1 MIPTPV
7 PSIEEALQ
15 CVCNNTTNEVR
26 RVVLWFSESHA
37 TPLSP
42 ALQLRLA
49 IELSR
54 YCATHYP
61 AVVQYVVATP
71 SIGSR
76 HDVWTFGLIKILAQ
90 MQVLLPHAR
99 LVVCQRGSR
108 NITDIDVY
116 YLKLY
121 LRDHCHLNLWSR
133 YDADT
138 TLTVEAS
145 YTASTQQQ
153 QATQATNSAD
163 RPAAEAPVASR
174 SRNQRRAVP
183 AKDNVTPKNGTTH
196 TATRTRSACPSDK
209 AVSRQRRRL
218 QDGSATQPIV
228 KHFPPPPSGSRF
240 HTTLLR
246 AHSRSRSVQGTSSIT
261 LVNTGRARTSK
272 THSSE
277 TVPLI
282 VKEKAKPCSCGKTK
296 EHHSRDEAHRRPTG
310 NRVPP
315 APADASLK
323 AASQSVTNRRAI
335 CAFCALPH
343 WASQCTTYRS
353 TAHRVWRVRE
363 LGYCSVC
370 LRTSHADDVCTS
382 RSTSRC
388 QLCQRGH
395 HHRALCPLATST
407 IGRAKQVQPRQPSL
421 SARSTDVPAAT
432 KVPSPT
438 GFTEAHQHRQSRKR
452 KDRKPRK

>member
-1 MIPTPV
+1 MALYGQTVSHKLPADLKSYLPDVADPNNDAILESILQYAMRKAATQLADNYPALLKDLPRLLINASPSAIAGDNRTTSLAHAATALAYSVLGPAARADPLDQDDTTYRVPLADVADFSATRDPAIPSTSTTRCAPGPVLSTAIKTSAARHQLAHTGVDDSSSSAASRASEALAPDQYTVVAHRSLAEAALEQHFSQGNDVHVLRTPHNDSPPKNETVCFCDESTFLHFGCLLRPEVLMIPTPV

-133 YDADT
+133 YDAGT
-138 TLTVEAS
+138 TLAVKVS
-145 YTASTQQQ
+145 YAASTQQQ
-153 QATQATNSAD
+153 QMIQATSSD
-163 RPAAEAPVASR
+163 VQPAAEAPVA
-174 SRNQRRAVP
+174 A
-183 AKDNVTPKNGTTH
+183 
-196 TATRTRSACPSDK
+196 
-209 AVSRQRRRL
+209 
-218 QDGSATQPIV
+218 
-228 KHFPPPPSGSRF
+228 
-240 HTTLLR
+240 
-246 AHSRSRSVQGTSSIT
+246 RSRSQRRV
-261 LVNTGRARTSK
+261 
-272 THSSE
+272 
-277 TVPLI
+277 VPI
-282 VKEKAKPCSCGKTK
+282 
-296 EHHSRDEAHRRPTG
+296 
-310 NRVPP
+310 NN
-315 APADASLK
+315 DA
-323 AASQSVTNRRAI
+323 TPIN
-335 CAFCALPH
+335 
-343 WASQCTTYRS
+343 
-353 TAHRVWRVRE
+353 
-363 LGYCSVC
+363 
-370 LRTSHADDVCTS
+370 
-382 RSTSRC
+382 
-388 QLCQRGH
+388 
-395 HHRALCPLATST
+395 
-407 IGRAKQVQPRQPSL
+407 
-421 SARSTDVPAAT
+421 
-432 KVPSPT
+432 
-438 GFTEAHQHRQSRKR
+438 
-452 KDRKPRK
+452 